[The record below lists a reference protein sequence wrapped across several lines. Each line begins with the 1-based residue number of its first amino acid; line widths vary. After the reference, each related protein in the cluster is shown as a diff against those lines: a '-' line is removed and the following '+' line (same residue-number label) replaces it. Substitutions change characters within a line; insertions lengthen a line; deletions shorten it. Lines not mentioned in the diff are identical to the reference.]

1 MEFNQQIKNLIE
13 NGFFRNL
20 SIERGIEKESLRV
33 DQGGHISQKT
43 HPQSLGSSFTNPSI
57 TTDFAEALVEI
68 VTPVYTNVDDLYD
81 CLLALHV
88 FISKGLDE
96 EEMLWPYSIP
106 PRISN
111 ESEINIAT
119 YSKSNM
125 GQLKHIY
132 RKGLAVRYGKTM
144 QCVSGIHYNFS
155 LSDNSIKQ
163 LISSFEQKD
172 IDSAYLGLIRNFKR
186 IFWFVLTEFGE
197 SAVVDKSFVNG
208 RDNDLDELNSTDVFK
223 KGATSLRMSEVGY
236 QSKAQK
242 SLNIKYNDL
251 DSFLSEVRE
260 AIVKPYPEFEALG
273 IKDSMGN
280 FQQISNGILQIENEL
295 YDCIR
300 PKRAADSNRR
310 PYEVLKEEGI
320 KYVEVRGIDL
330 SPNEVTGISKNQI
343 RILDLILLHC
353 LTMPSPIMTDKEKSQ
368 IEKNDQ
374 LTIKFGRDSATN
386 IIYKGNEV
394 NIQDARSDVIKEL
407 TSIATAMDDNA
418 YMDAL
423 NQLRENKN
431 TFNSSESFHN
441 LGIELAKENLEKIK
455 SFAEIDLTKFFDE
468 AAESLTKFDK
478 IQGESVSD
486 MNEFMDSYNKKI

>member
-1 MEFNQQIKNLIE
+1 MEFNQQINNLVKS
-13 NGFFRNL
+13 GFFHNL
-20 SIERGIEKESLRV
+20 HIERGIEKESLRV
-33 DQGGHISQKT
+33 DQAGNISQKT

-68 VTPVYTNVDDLYD
+68 VTPVYTNVDDLYN

-88 FISKGLDE
+88 FISKGLDG

-155 LSDNSIKQ
+155 LSDSSIKQ
-163 LISSFEQKD
+163 LISSSEQKD

-197 SAVVDKSFVNG
+197 SAIVDKSFVDG

-223 KGATSLRMSEVGY
+223 KGATSLRMSEIGY

-242 SLNIKYNDL
+242 NLNIKYNDL

-260 AIVKPYPEFEALG
+260 AIVTPYPEFEALG

-280 FQQISNGILQIENEL
+280 FQQISNGVLQIENEL

-300 PKRAADSNRR
+300 PKRAADSNKR

-330 SPNEVTGISKNQI
+330 SPNEVTGISKDQI
-343 RILDLILLHC
+343 RVLDLILLHC
-353 LTMPSPIMTDKEKSQ
+353 LVMPSPLMSDEEKSQ

-374 LTIKFGRDSATN
+374 LTIKFGRDAETN
-386 IIYKGNEV
+386 ILYKDNEI
-394 NIQDARSDVIKEL
+394 NILDARSIVIKEL
-407 TSIATAMDDNA
+407 AAIATAMDDSSYLA
-418 YMDAL
+418 AL
-423 NQLRENKN
+423 GQLRGSAN
-431 TFNSSESFHN
+431 TFNSSESFHG
-441 LGIELAKENLEKIK
+441 LGIKLAKKNLEKLK
-455 SFAEIDLTKFFDE
+455 SFSEIDLTKFFNE
-468 AAESLTKFDK
+468 AAESLKKFDK